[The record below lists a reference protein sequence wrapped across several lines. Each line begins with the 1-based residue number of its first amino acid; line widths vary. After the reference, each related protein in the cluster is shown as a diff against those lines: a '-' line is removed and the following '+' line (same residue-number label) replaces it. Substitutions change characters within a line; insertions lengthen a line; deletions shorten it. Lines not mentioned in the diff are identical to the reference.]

1 MIVAGMATMPSR
13 IHTAPRA
20 IASILPQV
28 DRLWLCLDG
37 FDSIPGFAKHPKII
51 CEYARDHGGL
61 KAEGKFLGLALDEQA
76 EVYVSSD
83 DDLLYPRDYVRRLIF
98 LNRILPGRVAVGC
111 HGSVFHSPVQ
121 SYVKDR
127 KVQRARRMQL
137 APWRNVDVLATNG
150 SVHFVRDLRFD
161 PREWTHRNQVDLNF
175 MEESLGR
182 GIRFVTAART
192 RNWVRALEKQQQ
204 DSIFSA
210 LLRDDSVQTARV
222 NDLLSRR
229 ALSGVSTTGSK

>member
-37 FDSIPGFAKHPKII
+37 FDSVPNFANHPKIF
-51 CEYARDHGGL
+51 CEFSRDHGGL
-61 KAEGKFLGLALDEQA
+61 RAEGKFLGLALDEKA
-76 EVYVSSD
+76 EVYVSAD
-83 DDLLYPRDYVRRLIF
+83 DDLLYPKNYVRRLTF
-98 LNRILPGRVAVGC
+98 LSRSLPGSVAAGC
-111 HGSVFHSPVQ
+111 HGSVFRPPVQ

-127 KVQRARRMQL
+127 KVRKARRMQL
-137 APWRNVDVLATNG
+137 APWRYVDLLATNG
-150 SVHFVRDLRFD
+150 SVHFVRDMRFD
-161 PREWTHRNQVDLNF
+161 PREWTYRNQVDLNF
-175 MEESLGR
+175 MEESLAR
-182 GIRFVTAART
+182 GMRLVTAART
-192 RNWVRALEKQQQ
+192 RNWVRALEVQQR

-222 NDLLSRR
+222 NALLSRPDQ
-229 ALSGVSTTGSK
+229 SGFQR